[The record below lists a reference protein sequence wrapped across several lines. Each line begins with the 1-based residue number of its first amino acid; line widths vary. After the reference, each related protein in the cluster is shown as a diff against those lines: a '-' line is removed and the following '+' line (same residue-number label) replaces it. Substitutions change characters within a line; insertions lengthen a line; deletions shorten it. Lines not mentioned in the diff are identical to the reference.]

1 LEDQEVKK
9 EAVMSTGQYQGRN
22 ISNEQKEI
30 SAILVD
36 IDGTLLPYIDD
47 KFRHS
52 YRCECGHELNTAS
65 LDRAL
70 PVFCPW
76 CAGTSLVRNEPSLGE
91 CLSIVREIIK
101 RNVPPYQG
109 AAECLRKLAGNAIFY
124 MTARD
129 ETFFKGTEVW
139 LISNEFPYLS
149 PHQLLMRESD
159 NADFPYRLKAR
170 LIEGLNRRV
179 KPVAIIDDDL
189 SLIAVAKSI
198 GVPFIWAPA
207 CWERN
212 SYYGKILDRL

>member
-1 LEDQEVKK
+1 MLAEIRK
-9 EAVMSTGQYQGRN
+9 GQYRGRN
-22 ISNEQKEI
+22 ISTRRKEN
-30 SAILVD
+30 SSILVD
-36 IDGTLLPYIDD
+36 IDGTLLPYADK

-52 YRCECGHELNTAS
+52 YQCECGHELNMST

-70 PVFCPW
+70 PVSCPA
-76 CAGTSLVRNEPSLGE
+76 CAGTSLVRNEPSLGK
-91 CLSIVREIIK
+91 CLSIVREIIN

-109 AAECLRKLAGNAIFY
+109 ASECLRKLAGNAIFY

-129 ETFFKGTEVW
+129 ETFFKGTEAW

-170 LIEGLNRRV
+170 LVEGLNRGV

-198 GVPFIWAPA
+198 GVPFIWAPI

-212 SYYGKILDRL
+212 SYYGKLLNRLSF